1 MTVATAT
8 KTKLRKL
15 AGIMPPREIRDNTKV
30 RRAWLADKVAEINA
44 QPNRIAKI
52 VGNGSY
58 QEVSVS
64 EVMQVEGRLR
74 HRGACQFCG
83 NSQVVDSKVLVLHGY
98 KRPGDGYVYGCCPG
112 MNLKPLNSEKVHTE
126 KWLAE
131 YVIAVETATKRLVDA
146 EVAKTATYQAFS
158 SSNES
163 QAAYAAKPHTLKSWL
178 SYTNEEKAA
187 FTEAMKQWALTFPL
201 CAASIAAN
209 RKFEAARQTKWEAEE
224 GVRHFTYLLEA
235 KIFGTK
241 LTEEVVA

>member
-15 AGIMPPREIRDNTKV
+15 AGIMPPREIRDNTKA
-30 RRAWLADKVAEINA
+30 RRQWLADKVAEINA

-64 EVMQVEGRLR
+64 EITQVEGRLR

-98 KRPGDGYVYGCCPG
+98 KRPGDGYVYGRCPG
-112 MNLKPLNSEKVHTE
+112 AGLKPLNSSKVHTE
-126 KWLAE
+126 NWLAE
-131 YVIAVETATKRLVDA
+131 YVMAVETATKRLADA
-146 EVAKTATYQAFS
+146 EVAKTATYQAFNS
-158 SSNES
+158 SSES
-163 QAAYAAKPHTLKSWL
+163 LTAYAIKPKFRSWWRH
-178 SYTNEEKAA
+178 TNEEKAA
-187 FTEAMKQWALTFPL
+187 YEEAMKAWSVNFPL
-201 CAASIAAN
+201 CAASIATN
-209 RKFEAARQTKWEAEE
+209 REFEAARQTKWAAEE
-224 GVRHFTYLLEA
+224 GVRQFTYLLEA